1 MIRDWEEEEDPPP
14 LPRRTVPRDPL
25 LVPLAE
31 AVEALT
37 RLDART
43 EVASE
48 AVREGCI
55 AALAFREA
63 AGMLAAAHAW
73 VHPRDL
79 ALREQTL
86 TGAFDAAARSGAAS
100 AALPN
105 TLPAADAG
113 TMAGWGGDD
122 LAGLVR
128 DEAAVPAALHLARL
142 LRRLPRRRDPLAGAD
157 TAAPLLVPLG
167 GGAGLDPAAFLR
179 WRSTLP
185 PVVAT
190 ARVPLAVPPLLAAA
204 AAARSWMEAAIVPHP
219 TPAQALAVAALRL
232 ASARIPAV
240 IPLVAWS
247 GWPGIGRPYQDGL
260 PRVRSGLVADGAGW
274 EADFLR
280 LVAESARAGLRELD
294 RLGAAEATGRA
305 LAAQSGARS
314 RLGAAVE
321 AVLREPALTPKAL
334 AGRIGVTHQAALRL
348 LAVLAQAGVVAEITG
363 RRSFR
368 AFSVL

>member
-1 MIRDWEEEEDPPP
+1 MIREWEDDDDPPP
-14 LPRRTVPRDPL
+14 PPRRPAGRDPL

-31 AVEALT
+31 AVEALA

-43 EVASE
+43 EAASE
-48 AVREGCI
+48 AVREGII
-55 AALAFREA
+55 AALALREA

-79 ALREQTL
+79 ALREQAL
-86 TGAFDAAARSGAAS
+86 TGAFDAAAHAGSAS

-105 TLPAADAG
+105 TLPATGAA
-113 TMAGWGGDD
+113 TMAGWSGAD

-142 LRRLPRRRDPLAGAD
+142 LRRLRRRRDALASAD
-157 TAAPLLVPLG
+157 QAEPLLAPLG
-167 GGAGLDPAAFLR
+167 GRARLDPAAFLR
-179 WRSTLP
+179 WRDGLP
-185 PVVAT
+185 PVVGS
-190 ARVPLAVPPLLAAA
+190 ARAPLTVPPLLAAA
-204 AAARSWMEAAIVPHP
+204 TAARSWMEAAIVPHP

-232 ASARIPAV
+232 AAAPVPAV

-260 PRVRSGLVADGAGW
+260 PRVRSGQVPESAGW
-274 EADFLR
+274 EGDFLR
-280 LVAESARAGLRELD
+280 LVAESARGGLRELD
-294 RLGAAEATGRA
+294 RLARAEATGRA
-305 LAAQSGARS
+305 LAAQGGARS

-334 AGRIGVTHQAALRL
+334 AERIGVTHQAALQL
-348 LAVLAQAGVVAEITG
+348 LAALAEAGVVAEITG